1 MNAAII
7 ISIVSLLV
15 TAFFAYKNA
24 NRQDNQGLEENVRE
38 KAIINVKLD
47 TIAGDVR
54 DIKYDITETKRQVNE
69 HDKKIALLDNSVKS
83 LHHRL
88 DEKER
93 E

>member
-24 NRQDNQGLEENVRE
+24 NRQDNQGLEEKAKE
-38 KAIINVKLD
+38 QAIINVKLD

-69 HDKKIALLDNSVKS
+69 HDKKIALLGNSVKS